1 VVMVHFFLSISYR
14 RWNHRTAKKGYL
26 WWFIFS
32 FQPARE
38 GGTMGEE
45 AGCGSGY
52 WLHLFLFCQ
61 FIEVANNVIVQ

>member
-1 VVMVHFFLSISYR
+1 
-14 RWNHRTAKKGYL
+14 
-26 WWFIFS
+26 
-32 FQPARE
+32 
-38 GGTMGEE
+38 MGEE